1 MVSTNALAR
10 AMVVQMFWRGLVAA
24 IGFVLLAAV
33 VSGCANTPVPGLL
46 TPAKQ
51 CPGNPCSAVACPRSH
66 TGRSPARCSSIESA
80 YPHRLLSWS
89 WSRGA
94 ELLDSAQLTGSQRMK
109 YWELHGEG
117 QESLKKQLGL

>member
-1 MVSTNALAR
+1 VASTNALAR

-51 CPGNPCSAVACPRSH
+51 CPGNPCSAVACPSGFVCYVDGYCGGHCQPEPGPNR
-66 TGRSPARCSSIESA
+66 PF
-80 YPHRLLSWS
+80 
-89 WSRGA
+89 
-94 ELLDSAQLTGSQRMK
+94 
-109 YWELHGEG
+109 
-117 QESLKKQLGL
+117 